1 MKAVIFAGGSGIRL
15 WPLSRRKS
23 PKQFEKIIGNK
34 STLQLAVERLLPDFN
49 YSDIYISTN
58 MLYEDIVK
66 KQLPMI
72 PNSNFLFEPV
82 KKDVAPAIALAMG
95 ILSKL
100 SSEDEPVAILW
111 SDHLV
116 KQVTLFK
123 KILKLAGSEIKK
135 NPNKIVFIANK
146 PRFASTNLG
155 YIHVGEQIKK
165 EDSISIYKFEGL
177 KYKPDEE
184 TAKKFLKSKKYGWN
198 LGYFVTSA
206 NFIYKYFQRLA
217 PNIYNNTESIIKK
230 YGKANYQSF
239 LKQTY
244 GLVENINFDNAILEN
259 LDKKDAYVIFEDIG
273 WSDVGSW
280 EALKEAL
287 QLKTEEN
294 VTNGK
299 VYLDNVQDSL
309 IYNYDENK
317 IIVAVDLKEH
327 IIINTQDAILI
338 TKKNSMGKVKKIVE
352 SFPGTEHE
360 SLT

>member
-1 MKAVIFAGGSGIRL
+1 MKVIIFAGGTGMRL

-23 PKQFEKIIGNK
+23 PKQFERIVGNK
-34 STLQLAVERLLPDFN
+34 STLQLAVERLIPDFD

-58 MLYEDIVK
+58 SLYIDIVK
-66 KQLPMI
+66 KQLPKI
-72 PNSNFLFEPV
+72 PEVNFLFEPV

-95 ILSKL
+95 IISRI
-100 SSEDEPVAILW
+100 SPNEPVAILW

-116 KQVTLFK
+116 KKVALFK

-146 PRFASTNLG
+146 PRFPSTNLG
-155 YIHVGEQIKK
+155 YIHIGEQIKK
-165 EDSISIYKFEGL
+165 EENINLYKFEGL
-177 KYKPDEE
+177 KYKPNEE
-184 TAKKFLKSKKYGWN
+184 TAKKFYKSKKYGWN
-198 LGYFVTSA
+198 LGYFVSSA
-206 NFIYKYFQRLA
+206 DFLYKYFQRLA
-217 PNIYNNTESIIKK
+217 PNIYNNTESILKN
-230 YGKANYQSF
+230 YGKPNYQNF
-239 LKQTY
+239 LKQNY
-244 GLVENINFDNAILEN
+244 GKVESINFDNAILEN
-259 LDKKDAYVIFEDIG
+259 LDKKDAYVIVEEIG

-294 VTNGK
+294 VINGR

-309 IYNYDENK
+309 IYNYDEGK
-317 IIVAVDLKEH
+317 VVVGVDLEEF

-360 SLT
+360 SLI

>member
-23 PKQFEKIIGNK
+23 PKQFEKIISNQ
-34 STLQLAVERLLPDFN
+34 STLQLAVERLIPDFD

-58 MLYEDIVK
+58 LLYADIVK
-66 KQLPMI
+66 KQLPKI
-72 PNSNFLFEPV
+72 PVSNFLFEPE

-95 ILSKL
+95 IVSKL
-100 SSEDEPVAILW
+100 SPTEPVAILW

-116 KQVTLFK
+116 KHVALFK
-123 KILKLAGSEIKK
+123 KILKLAGSEISK

-146 PRFASTNLG
+146 PRFPSTNLG
-155 YIHVGEQIKK
+155 YIHIGEQTKK
-165 EDSISIYKFEGL
+165 EENINIYKFEGL
-177 KYKPDEE
+177 KYKPNEE
-184 TAKKFLKSKKYGWN
+184 TAKKFFQSKQYGWN
-198 LGYFVTSA
+198 LGYFVSSA
-206 NFIYKYFQRLA
+206 DFIYKYFQRLA
-217 PNIYNNTESIIKK
+217 PNIYNNTELILKN

-239 LKQTY
+239 LEKNY
-244 GLVENINFDNAILEN
+244 GKVESINFDNAILEN
-259 LDKKDAYVIFEDIG
+259 LDKKDACVIVEDIG

-309 IYNYDENK
+309 IYNYDEK
-317 IIVAVDLKEH
+317 KMIVGVDLEEL
-327 IIINTQDAILI
+327 IVINTQDAILI

-360 SLT
+360 NLI

>member
-1 MKAVIFAGGSGIRL
+1 MKAIIFAGGSGIRL
-15 WPLSRRKS
+15 WPLSRQKS
-23 PKQFEKIIGNK
+23 PKQFEKIIGNR

-58 MLYEDIVK
+58 LLYADIVK
-66 KQLPMI
+66 KQLPEI
-72 PNSNFLFEPV
+72 PKSNFLFEPV

-100 SSEDEPVAILW
+100 NSEEPVAILW

-116 KQVTLFK
+116 KQVSLFK

-135 NPNKIVFIANK
+135 NPNKIIFIANK
-146 PRFASTNLG
+146 PRFPSTNLG
-155 YIHVGEQIKK
+155 YIHIGEQTKK
-165 EDSISIYKFEGL
+165 EDGINIYKFEGL
-177 KYKPDEE
+177 KYKPNEE
-184 TAKKFLKSKKYGWN
+184 TAKKFFKSKKYGWN
-198 LGYFVTSA
+198 LGYFVTSS

-217 PNIYNNTESIIKK
+217 PNIYNNTESILKN
-230 YGKANYQSF
+230 YGKEDYQSV

-244 GLVENINFDNAILEN
+244 GQVESINFDNAILEN
-259 LDKKDAYVIFEDIG
+259 LDKKDACVIFEDIG

-294 VTNGK
+294 VINGK
-299 VYLDNVQDSL
+299 VYLDNVKDSL
-309 IYNYDENK
+309 IYNYDDK
-317 IIVAVDLKEH
+317 KVIVGVDLEEL

-352 SFPGTEHE
+352 NFPGTEHE
-360 SLT
+360 NLV